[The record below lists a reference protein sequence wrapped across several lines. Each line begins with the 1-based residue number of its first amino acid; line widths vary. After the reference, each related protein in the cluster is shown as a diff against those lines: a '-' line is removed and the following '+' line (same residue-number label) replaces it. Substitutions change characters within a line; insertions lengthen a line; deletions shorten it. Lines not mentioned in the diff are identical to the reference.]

1 MDNYRKIE
9 IETLMGND
17 IIPKYLEAFLPIR
30 YIQIRRAIDKLI
42 LEKHYCKIEY
52 DLLTN
57 GKKKEDSW
65 EYISGKVLL
74 VPKVGSGFKI
84 DQQTRV
90 FYIPFEKPKCVGNV
104 SSKNVSTN
112 NVSGNVSTNNVSGNV
127 SSKNV
132 SVSGN
137 VSANNVSVSVNNVSV
152 STNVMPRTNIKPIRA
167 IHKGWTT
174 PRTISEN
181 NKTRKIL
188 DMLKEKN
195 DIKIKRRLDKKNK

>member
-57 GKKKEDSW
+57 GKKKEGSW
-65 EYISGKVLL
+65 EYTSGKVLL

-104 SSKNVSTN
+104 SAN
-112 NVSGNVSTNNVSGNV
+112 NISVSGNVSAN
-127 SSKNV
+127 NV

-137 VSANNVSVSVNNVSV
+137 VSANNVSVSAKNVSV
-152 STNVMPRTNIKPIRA
+152 SANVMPRTNIKPIRA

-174 PRTISEN
+174 PRTILEN